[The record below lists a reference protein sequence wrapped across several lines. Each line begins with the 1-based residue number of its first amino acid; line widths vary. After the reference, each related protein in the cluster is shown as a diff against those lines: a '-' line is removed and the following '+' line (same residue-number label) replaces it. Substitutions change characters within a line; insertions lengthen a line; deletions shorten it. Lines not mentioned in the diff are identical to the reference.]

1 MLKPS
6 RNLFLTQVT
15 WKVRGT
21 FPQGLWGPC
30 VSLSLTPK
38 LPLLVWEERL
48 ELGQASCDLGN
59 WHCDLSRWGYAVQ

>member
-6 RNLFLTQVT
+6 RDLFLTVSLG
-15 WKVRGT
+15 K
-21 FPQGLWGPC
+21 QGAHFLRDSGVP

-38 LPLLVWEERL
+38 LPLHVWEERL